1 MQCDRGNPTTVER
14 VSIDMTTDRVIDE
27 GAFLPDVPLVD
38 HAGEPFRFSDH
49 RGRPLVLVLHR
60 HLA

>member
-1 MQCDRGNPTTVER
+1 VTLDGA
-14 VSIDMTTDRVIDE
+14 IGE
-27 GAFLPDVPLVD
+27 GDVLPDVALSD
-38 HAGEPFRFSDH
+38 HDGSSFRLSDH